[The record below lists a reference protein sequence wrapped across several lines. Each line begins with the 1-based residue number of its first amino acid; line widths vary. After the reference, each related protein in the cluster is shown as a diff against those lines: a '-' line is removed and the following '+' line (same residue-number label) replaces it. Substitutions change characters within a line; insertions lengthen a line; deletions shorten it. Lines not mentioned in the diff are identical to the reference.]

1 MSSPFIH
8 LRVHSEYSLI
18 DGTVRVKPLVK
29 ATQAMAM
36 PAVAITD
43 HANLFALV
51 KFYKAALA
59 EGIKPIAGCD
69 VYVSDPESDSAPAL
83 LVLLAQNEAGY
94 RKLGQLL
101 SRAYDRPRIN
111 DRVVLEI
118 DWLMHDNEGLIVL
131 SGAAEGDVGRAI
143 INGHPETAI
152 TFARRWA
159 EAFPGRYYLELQ
171 RLGRAYDDLHVNG
184 ALSIAS
190 DLDLPIVATNDVRF
204 IEEEDYEAHEVRVCI
219 HEGRTLD
226 DPRREQRYTP
236 EQYLKTSDQM
246 AERFA
251 DLPEAIDNS
260 WNIAIRCSLGMTLG
274 ESFLPEYPVP
284 EGMTMASFLSATA
297 DEGLAMR
304 FDQMRASGVDV
315 DDGMDA
321 RYRERLAFELGV
333 INSMGFPGYF
343 LIVMEFIQWAKDHD
357 IPVGPGRG
365 SGAGSLV
372 AFVLEIT
379 DVDPLEYD
387 LLFERF
393 LNPERV
399 SLPDFDID
407 FCMDGRD
414 RVIQHVTERYGAEAV
429 SQIIT
434 FGTMAAKAVVRD
446 VARVQGKPYGLADK
460 LSKLIPFEPG
470 MTLQKALEDEPQL
483 GEFIDSSDEAQEI
496 MDMAFR
502 LEGLARNVGR
512 HAGGVVIAPTVLT
525 DFSPTYR
532 DQPEGGLMTQYDM
545 TDVEQAG
552 LVKFD
557 FLGLRTLTIIDQ
569 AVKSINARR
578 GASGESTIDI
588 NALNL
593 EDPEIYQDLKEAKT
607 TAVFQLESRGM
618 KDLMKRVAPSR
629 FADIVA
635 LVALFRPGPLQLAD
649 DFIRRKHGLDEVD
662 YLHPSLQHVL
672 ADTYGVMLYQ
682 EQVMQIAQI
691 LAGYSLA
698 DADLLRRA
706 MGKKKPEE
714 MAKQREVFLAGA
726 LKNDVDERQAGHI
739 FDLMEKFAGYGFN
752 KPHSVCYALLAY
764 QTAWLKHYYPAD
776 FMAAVM
782 SSDMQN
788 TDKIVINIEESREL
802 GLTIAPPDVN
812 QGTYRFVASEPRTV
826 VYGLGAVKGLGE
838 GAIQNLVEERDKAGA
853 FDDLFDL
860 CRRIDT
866 RRLNKRALEALVG
879 AGALDSLV
887 TDHELKAMLA
897 ADRTDQTRAY
907 LDAHLEQ
914 AVQVAEQESR
924 NAEGGLSDLFGDLAV
939 DAKHQRDNAVL
950 GNVQPLSMQKRL
962 AREKDALG
970 LYLTGHPIDVYRDEM
985 RHLAGARISELRPRD
1000 GEQRFAGWV
1009 IGVRSL
1015 KTQRGNIVFVTLD
1028 DRSGRIEVSVSGD
1041 TLERG
1046 RDKLMKDSLLVVSGQ
1061 VSHDEYSGGV
1071 RVRAN
1076 QLMTLTE
1083 ARGRAIQGVSVS
1095 LMPDRIE
1102 ESFAGDLAKLLA
1114 PYQQSGSATCP
1125 VFIEYEAKT
1134 AAARLRLDDAW
1145 SVVPNDE
1152 LIAELRQFFGRDQVR
1167 LDYDWQSAAS

>member
-1 MSSPFIH
+1 MTSPFVH
-8 LRVHSEYSLI
+8 LRVHTEYSLV
-18 DGTVRVKPLVK
+18 DGTVRVKPLVE
-29 ATQAMAM
+29 AVNAMAM
-36 PAVAITD
+36 PAIGVTD
-43 HANLFALV
+43 HSNLFALV
-51 KFYKAALA
+51 KFYKAAM
-59 EGIKPIAGCD
+59 GIGVKPVVGCD
-69 VYVSDPESDSAPAL
+69 VFVTDPATNEPPEL
-83 LVLLAQNEAGY
+83 LVLLAQNELGY
-94 RKLGQLL
+94 RRLGKLL
-101 SRAYDRPRIN
+101 SLAYDSPRQGEH
-111 DRVVLEI
+111 VVL
-118 DWLMHDNEGLIVL
+118 DLAWLEDDSEGLIAL
-131 SGAAEGDVGRAI
+131 SGANEGGVGRAI
-143 INGHPETAI
+143 VNGHAALALER
-152 TFARRWA
+152 ARRWS
-159 EAFPGRYYLELQ
+159 EIFPDRYYLEVQ
-171 RLGRAYDDLHVNG
+171 RLGRPQDEIQVQG
-184 ALSIAS
+184 ALEIAS
-190 DLDLPIVATNDVRF
+190 QLDIPLVATNDVRF
-204 IEEEDYEAHEVRVCI
+204 LREEDFEAHEVRVCI

-226 DPRREQRYTP
+226 DPRRVQRYTP
-236 EQYLKTSDQM
+236 EQYLKTPEQM
-246 AERFA
+246 AALFS
-251 DLPEAIDNS
+251 DLPEAVENS
-260 WNIAIRCSLGMTLG
+260 RHIAVRCSLEITLG
-274 ESFLPEYPVP
+274 QSFLPEYPVP
-284 EGMTMASFLSATA
+284 QGMTMASFLEATA
-297 DEGLAMR
+297 ARGL
-304 FDQMRASGVDV
+304 
-315 DDGMDA
+315 DA
-321 RYRERLAFELGV
+321 RLEQIAAKGETVDASMRDRYEARLQFELGV

-372 AFVLEIT
+372 AYVLKIT

-414 RVIQHVTERYGAEAV
+414 RVIQHVTERYGAGAV

-446 VARVQGKPYGLADK
+446 VARVQGKAYGLADK

-470 MTLQKALEDEPQL
+470 MTLHKALEQEPLL
-483 GEFIDSSDEAQEI
+483 GEFIDSSEEAQEI
-496 MDMAFR
+496 MDMAFS
-502 LEGLARNVGR
+502 LEGLSRNVGR

-532 DQPEGGLMTQYDM
+532 DSPESGLMTQFDM

-569 AVKSINARR
+569 AVKSINARHAAT
-578 GASGESTIDI
+578 GDPLVDI
-588 NALNL
+588 NALEL
-593 EDPEIYQDLKEAKT
+593 EDPAIYQDLQAART

-618 KDLMKRVAPSR
+618 KDLMKRVKPSR

-662 YLHPSLQHVL
+662 YLHPSLQPVL

-714 MAKQREVFLAGA
+714 MAKQREVFVAGA
-726 LKNDVDERQAGHI
+726 LRNEVDERKAGHI

-764 QTAWLKHYYPAD
+764 QTAWLKHYHPAD

-782 SSDMQN
+782 SADMQN

-802 GLTIAPPDVN
+802 GLEIAPPDVN
-812 QGTYRFVASEPRTV
+812 VGAYRFVASQPGTV
-826 VYGLGAVKGLGE
+826 VYGLGAIKGLGE
-838 GAIQNLVEERDKAGA
+838 GAIQNLVDERLASGVYT
-853 FDDLFDL
+853 DLFDL
-860 CRRIDT
+860 CRRVDT

-887 TDHELKAMLA
+887 NQSAIAAMSD
-897 ADRTDQTRAY
+897 ADARDQKRAHLDAY
-907 LDAHLEQ
+907 LDQ

-924 NAEGGLSDLFGDLAV
+924 NAETGLSDLFGDIQSGAQDVSSFKV
-939 DAKHQRDNAVL
+939 DAK
-950 GNVQPLSMQKRL
+950 VQPLSMQKRL
-962 AREKDALG
+962 TREKEALG
-970 LYLTGHPIDVYRDEM
+970 LYLTGHPIDVYRNEM
-985 RHLAGARISELRPRD
+985 RHLAGTRISDLRPRD

-1009 IGVRSL
+1009 IGLRSL
-1015 KTQRGNIVFVTLD
+1015 KTQRGSIVFVTLD
-1028 DRSGRIEVSVSGD
+1028 DRSGRIEVSVAND
-1041 TLERG
+1041 VLDRH
-1046 RDKLMKDSLLVVSGQ
+1046 RDKLVKDTLIIVSGQ
-1061 VSHDEYSGGV
+1061 VAQDEYSGGV

-1083 ARGRAIQGVSVS
+1083 ARGRAIQGVCLQLSAEGFDDQWTDQLAALLKS
-1095 LMPDRIE
+1095 HQ
-1102 ESFAGDLAKLLA
+1102 GDPAAL
-1114 PYQQSGSATCP
+1114 CP
-1125 VFIEYEAKT
+1125 IFIEYEAKT
-1134 AAARLRLDDAW
+1134 VGARLRLGDAW
-1145 SVVPNDE
+1145 RVVPNDD
-1152 LIAELRQFFGRDQVR
+1152 LIADLRQRFGRDHVR
-1167 LDYDWQSAAS
+1167 LDYDWSSAAS

>member
-1 MSSPFIH
+1 MTSPFVH
-8 LRVHSEYSLI
+8 LRVHTEYSLV
-18 DGTVRVKPLVK
+18 DGTVRVKPLVE
-29 ATQAMAM
+29 AVNEMAM
-36 PAVAITD
+36 PAIGVTD
-43 HANLFALV
+43 HSNLFALV
-51 KFYKAALA
+51 KFYKAALGM
-59 EGIKPIAGCD
+59 GIKPVVGCD
-69 VYVSDPESDSAPAL
+69 VFVADPSTNDPPEL
-83 LVLLAQNEAGY
+83 LVLLAQNELGY
-94 RKLGQLL
+94 RRLGRLL
-101 SRAYDRPRIN
+101 SLAYDSPRQGEQ
-111 DRVVLEI
+111 VVL
-118 DWLMHDNEGLIVL
+118 DLTWLEEDSEGLIAL
-131 SGAAEGDVGRAI
+131 SGANEGGVGRAI
-143 INGHPETAI
+143 VNGHTVLALEK
-152 TFARRWA
+152 ARRWA
-159 EAFPGRYYLELQ
+159 EIFPNRYYLEVQ
-171 RLGRAYDDLHVNG
+171 RLGRAQDEIQVQG
-184 ALSIAS
+184 ALEIAS
-190 DLDLPIVATNDVRF
+190 QLDIPLVATNDVRF
-204 IEEEDYEAHEVRVCI
+204 LREGDFEAHEVRVCI

-226 DPRREQRYTP
+226 DPRRVQRYTS
-236 EQYLKTSDQM
+236 EQYLKTPEQM
-246 AERFA
+246 AALFS
-251 DLPEAIDNS
+251 DLPEAVENS
-260 WNIAIRCSLGMTLG
+260 RHIAVRCSLEVTLG
-274 ESFLPEYPVP
+274 QSFLPEYPVP
-284 EGMTMASFLSATA
+284 QGMTMASFLEATA
-297 DEGLAMR
+297 AQGL
-304 FDQMRASGVDV
+304 
-315 DDGMDA
+315 DA
-321 RYRERLAFELGV
+321 RLEQLAAKGETVDASIRDRYKARLQFELGV

-372 AFVLEIT
+372 AYVLKIT

-414 RVIQHVTERYGAEAV
+414 RVIQHVTERYGAGAV

-446 VARVQGKPYGLADK
+446 VARVQGKAYGLADK

-470 MTLQKALEDEPQL
+470 MTLQKALEQEPLL
-483 GEFIDSSDEAQEI
+483 GEFIDSSEEAQEI
-496 MDMAFR
+496 MDMAFS

-532 DQPEGGLMTQYDM
+532 DNPESGLMTQFDM

-569 AVKSINARR
+569 AVKSINSRHAAT
-578 GASGESTIDI
+578 GAPLVDI
-588 NALNL
+588 NALDL
-593 EDPEIYQDLKEAKT
+593 EDPAIYQDLQAART

-618 KDLMKRVAPSR
+618 KDLMKRVKPSR

-662 YLHPSLQHVL
+662 YLHPSLQPVL

-714 MAKQREVFLAGA
+714 MAKQREVFVAGA
-726 LKNDVDERQAGHI
+726 LRNEVDERKAGHI

-764 QTAWLKHYYPAD
+764 QTAWLKHYHPAD

-782 SSDMQN
+782 SADMQN

-802 GLTIAPPDVN
+802 GLEIAPPDVN
-812 QGTYRFVASEPRTV
+812 VGAYRFVASRPGTV
-826 VYGLGAVKGLGE
+826 VYGLGAIKGLGE
-838 GAIQNLVEERDKAGA
+838 GAIQNLVDERLATGVYT
-853 FDDLFDL
+853 DLFDL
-860 CRRIDT
+860 CRRVDT

-887 TDHELKAMLA
+887 DRSAIAAMSD
-897 ADRTDQTRAY
+897 ADVRDQKRAHLDAY
-907 LDAHLEQ
+907 LDQ

-924 NAEGGLSDLFGDLAV
+924 NAETGLSDLFGDIQSGTQDVASFKM
-939 DAKHQRDNAVL
+939 DAK
-950 GNVQPLSMQKRL
+950 VQPLSMQKRL
-962 AREKDALG
+962 TREKEALG
-970 LYLTGHPIDVYRDEM
+970 LYLTGHPIDVYRNEM
-985 RHLAGARISELRPRD
+985 RHLAGTRISDLRPRD

-1009 IGVRSL
+1009 IGLRSL
-1015 KTQRGNIVFVTLD
+1015 KTQRGSIVFVTLD
-1028 DRSGRIEVSVSGD
+1028 DRSGRIEVSVAGD
-1041 TLERG
+1041 VLDRH
-1046 RDKLMKDSLLVVSGQ
+1046 RDKLVKDTLIIVSGQ
-1061 VSHDEYSGGV
+1061 VAQDEYSGGV

-1083 ARGRAIQGVSVS
+1083 ARGRAIQGVC
-1095 LMPDRIE
+1095 LQLNAEGFDDQWADQL
-1102 ESFAGDLAKLLA
+1102 AGLLKSHQGDPA
-1114 PYQQSGSATCP
+1114 ALCP
-1125 VFIEYEAKT
+1125 IFIEYEAKT
-1134 AAARLRLDDAW
+1134 VGARLRLGDAW
-1145 SVVPNDE
+1145 RVVPNDD
-1152 LIAELRQFFGRDQVR
+1152 LIADLRQRFGRDQVR
-1167 LDYDWQSAAS
+1167 LDYDWSSAAS

>member
-1 MSSPFIH
+1 MTSPFVH
-8 LRVHSEYSLI
+8 LRVHTEYSLV
-18 DGTVRVKPLVK
+18 DGTVRVKPLVE
-29 ATQAMAM
+29 AVNAMAM
-36 PAVAITD
+36 PAIGVTD
-43 HANLFALV
+43 HSNLFALV
-51 KFYKAALA
+51 KFYKAAM
-59 EGIKPIAGCD
+59 GIGVKPVVGCD
-69 VYVSDPESDSAPAL
+69 VFVTDPATNEPPEL
-83 LVLLAQNEAGY
+83 LVLLAQNELGY
-94 RKLGQLL
+94 RRLGKLL
-101 SRAYDRPRIN
+101 SLAYDSPRQGEH
-111 DRVVLEI
+111 VVL
-118 DWLMHDNEGLIVL
+118 DLAWLEDDSEGLIAL
-131 SGAAEGDVGRAI
+131 SGANEGGVGRAI
-143 INGHPETAI
+143 VNGHAALALER
-152 TFARRWA
+152 ARRWS
-159 EAFPGRYYLELQ
+159 EIFPDRYYLEVQ
-171 RLGRAYDDLHVNG
+171 RLGRPQDEIQVQG
-184 ALSIAS
+184 ALEIAS
-190 DLDLPIVATNDVRF
+190 QLDIPLVATNDVRF
-204 IEEEDYEAHEVRVCI
+204 LREEDFEAHEVRVCI

-226 DPRREQRYTP
+226 DPRRVQRYTP
-236 EQYLKTSDQM
+236 EQYLKTPEQM
-246 AERFA
+246 AALFS
-251 DLPEAIDNS
+251 DLPEAVENS
-260 WNIAIRCSLGMTLG
+260 RHIAVRCSLEITLG
-274 ESFLPEYPVP
+274 QSFLPEYPVP
-284 EGMTMASFLSATA
+284 EGMTMASFLEATA
-297 DEGLAMR
+297 ARGL
-304 FDQMRASGVDV
+304 
-315 DDGMDA
+315 DA
-321 RYRERLAFELGV
+321 RLEQIAAKGETVDASMRDRYEARLQFELGV

-372 AFVLEIT
+372 AYALKIT

-414 RVIQHVTERYGAEAV
+414 RVIQHVTERYGAGAV

-446 VARVQGKPYGLADK
+446 VARVQGKAYGLADK

-470 MTLQKALEDEPQL
+470 MTLHKALEQEPLL
-483 GEFIDSSDEAQEI
+483 GEFIDSSEEAQEI
-496 MDMAFR
+496 MDMAFS
-502 LEGLARNVGR
+502 LEGLSRNVGR

-532 DQPEGGLMTQYDM
+532 DSPESGLMTQFDM

-569 AVKSINARR
+569 AVKSINARHAAT
-578 GASGESTIDI
+578 GDPLVDI
-588 NALNL
+588 NALEL
-593 EDPEIYQDLKEAKT
+593 EDPAIYQDLQAART

-618 KDLMKRVAPSR
+618 KDLMKRVKPSR

-662 YLHPSLQHVL
+662 YLHPSLQPVL

-714 MAKQREVFLAGA
+714 MAKQREVFVAGA
-726 LKNDVDERQAGHI
+726 LRNEVDERKAGHI

-764 QTAWLKHYYPAD
+764 QTAWLKHYHPAD

-782 SSDMQN
+782 SADMQN

-802 GLTIAPPDVN
+802 GLEIAPPDVN
-812 QGTYRFVASEPRTV
+812 VGAYRFVASRPGTV
-826 VYGLGAVKGLGE
+826 VYGLGAIKGLGE
-838 GAIQNLVEERDKAGA
+838 GAIQNLVDERLASGVYT
-853 FDDLFDL
+853 DLFDL
-860 CRRIDT
+860 CRRVDT

-887 TDHELKAMLA
+887 NQSAIAAMSD
-897 ADRTDQTRAY
+897 ADARDQKRAHLDAY
-907 LDAHLEQ
+907 LDQ

-924 NAEGGLSDLFGDLAV
+924 NAETGLSDLFGDIQSGAQDVASFKV
-939 DAKHQRDNAVL
+939 DAK
-950 GNVQPLSMQKRL
+950 VQPLSMQKRL
-962 AREKDALG
+962 TREKEALG
-970 LYLTGHPIDVYRDEM
+970 LYLTGHPIDVYRNEM
-985 RHLAGARISELRPRD
+985 RHLAGTRISDLRPRD

-1009 IGVRSL
+1009 IGLRSL
-1015 KTQRGNIVFVTLD
+1015 KTQRGSIVFVTLD
-1028 DRSGRIEVSVSGD
+1028 DRSGRIEVSVAND
-1041 TLERG
+1041 VLDRH
-1046 RDKLMKDSLLVVSGQ
+1046 RDKLVKDTLIIVSGQ
-1061 VSHDEYSGGV
+1061 VAQDEYSGGV

-1083 ARGRAIQGVSVS
+1083 ARGRAIQGVCLQLSAEGFDDQWTDQLAALLKS
-1095 LMPDRIE
+1095 HQ
-1102 ESFAGDLAKLLA
+1102 GDPAAL
-1114 PYQQSGSATCP
+1114 CP
-1125 VFIEYEAKT
+1125 IFIEYEAKT
-1134 AAARLRLDDAW
+1134 VGARLRLGDAW
-1145 SVVPNDE
+1145 RVVPNDD
-1152 LIAELRQFFGRDQVR
+1152 LIADLRQRFGRDHVR
-1167 LDYDWQSAAS
+1167 LDYDWSSAAS

>member
-1 MSSPFIH
+1 MTSPFVH
-8 LRVHSEYSLI
+8 LRVHTEYSLV
-18 DGTVRVKPLVK
+18 DGTVRVKPLVE
-29 ATQAMAM
+29 AVNAMAM
-36 PAVAITD
+36 PAIGVTD
-43 HANLFALV
+43 HSNLFALV
-51 KFYKAALA
+51 KFYKAAM
-59 EGIKPIAGCD
+59 GIGVKPVVGCD
-69 VYVSDPESDSAPAL
+69 VFVTDPATNEPPEL
-83 LVLLAQNEAGY
+83 LVLLAQNELGY
-94 RKLGQLL
+94 RRLGKLL
-101 SRAYDRPRIN
+101 SLAYDSPRQGEH
-111 DRVVLEI
+111 VVL
-118 DWLMHDNEGLIVL
+118 DLAWLEDDSEGLIAL
-131 SGAAEGDVGRAI
+131 SGANEGGVGRAI
-143 INGHPETAI
+143 VNGHAALALER
-152 TFARRWA
+152 ARRWS
-159 EAFPGRYYLELQ
+159 EIFPDRYYLEVQ
-171 RLGRAYDDLHVNG
+171 RLGRPQDEIQVQG
-184 ALSIAS
+184 ALEIAS
-190 DLDLPIVATNDVRF
+190 QLDIPLVATNDVRF
-204 IEEEDYEAHEVRVCI
+204 LREEDFEAHEVRVCI

-226 DPRREQRYTP
+226 DPRRVQRYTP
-236 EQYLKTSDQM
+236 EQYLKTPEQM
-246 AERFA
+246 AALFS
-251 DLPEAIDNS
+251 DLPEAVENS
-260 WNIAIRCSLGMTLG
+260 RHIAVRCSLEITLG
-274 ESFLPEYPVP
+274 QSFLPEYPVP
-284 EGMTMASFLSATA
+284 EGMTMASFLEATA
-297 DEGLAMR
+297 AQGL
-304 FDQMRASGVDV
+304 
-315 DDGMDA
+315 DA
-321 RYRERLAFELGV
+321 RLEQIAAKGETVDASMRDRYEARLQFELGV

-372 AFVLEIT
+372 AYVLKIT

-414 RVIQHVTERYGAEAV
+414 RVIQHVTERYGAGAV

-446 VARVQGKPYGLADK
+446 VARVQGKAYGLADK

-470 MTLQKALEDEPQL
+470 MTLHKALEQEPLL
-483 GEFIDSSDEAQEI
+483 GEFIDSSEEAQEI
-496 MDMAFR
+496 MDMAFS
-502 LEGLARNVGR
+502 LEGLSRNVGR

-532 DQPEGGLMTQYDM
+532 DSPESGLMTQFDM

-569 AVKSINARR
+569 AVKSINARHAAT
-578 GASGESTIDI
+578 GDPLVDI
-588 NALNL
+588 NALEL
-593 EDPEIYQDLKEAKT
+593 EDPAIYQDLQAART

-618 KDLMKRVAPSR
+618 KDLMKRVKPSR

-662 YLHPSLQHVL
+662 YLHPSLQPVL

-714 MAKQREVFLAGA
+714 MAKQREVFVAGA
-726 LKNDVDERQAGHI
+726 LRNEVDERKAGHI

-764 QTAWLKHYYPAD
+764 QTAWLKHYHPAD

-782 SSDMQN
+782 SADMQN

-802 GLTIAPPDVN
+802 GLEIAPPDVN
-812 QGTYRFVASEPRTV
+812 VGAYRFVASRPGTV
-826 VYGLGAVKGLGE
+826 VYGLGAIKGLGE
-838 GAIQNLVEERDKAGA
+838 GAIQNLVDERLASGVYT
-853 FDDLFDL
+853 DLFDL
-860 CRRIDT
+860 CRRVDT

-887 TDHELKAMLA
+887 NQSAIAAMSD
-897 ADRTDQTRAY
+897 ADARDQKRAHLDAY
-907 LDAHLEQ
+907 LDQ

-924 NAEGGLSDLFGDLAV
+924 NAETGLSDLFGDIQSGAQDVSSFKV
-939 DAKHQRDNAVL
+939 DAK
-950 GNVQPLSMQKRL
+950 VQPLSMQKRL
-962 AREKDALG
+962 TREKEALG
-970 LYLTGHPIDVYRDEM
+970 LYLTGHPIDVYRNEM
-985 RHLAGARISELRPRD
+985 RHLAGTRISDLRPRD

-1009 IGVRSL
+1009 IGLRSL
-1015 KTQRGNIVFVTLD
+1015 KTQRGSIVFVTLD
-1028 DRSGRIEVSVSGD
+1028 DRSGRIEVSVAND
-1041 TLERG
+1041 VLDRH
-1046 RDKLMKDSLLVVSGQ
+1046 RDKLVKDTLIIVSGQ
-1061 VSHDEYSGGV
+1061 VAQDEYSGGV

-1083 ARGRAIQGVSVS
+1083 ARGRAIQGVCLQLSAEGFDDQWTDQLAALLKS
-1095 LMPDRIE
+1095 HQ
-1102 ESFAGDLAKLLA
+1102 GDPAAL
-1114 PYQQSGSATCP
+1114 CP
-1125 VFIEYEAKT
+1125 IFIEYEAKT
-1134 AAARLRLDDAW
+1134 VGARLRLGDAW
-1145 SVVPNDE
+1145 RVVPNDD
-1152 LIAELRQFFGRDQVR
+1152 LIADLRQRFGRDHVR
-1167 LDYDWQSAAS
+1167 LDYDWSSAAS

>member
-1 MSSPFIH
+1 M
-8 LRVHSEYSLI
+8 R
-18 DGTVRVKPLVK
+18 
-29 ATQAMAM
+29 
-36 PAVAITD
+36 
-43 HANLFALV
+43 
-51 KFYKAALA
+51 
-59 EGIKPIAGCD
+59 
-69 VYVSDPESDSAPAL
+69 
-83 LVLLAQNEAGY
+83 
-94 RKLGQLL
+94 
-101 SRAYDRPRIN
+101 DR
-111 DRVVLEI
+111 
-118 DWLMHDNEGLIVL
+118 
-131 SGAAEGDVGRAI
+131 
-143 INGHPETAI
+143 
-152 TFARRWA
+152 
-159 EAFPGRYYLELQ
+159 
-171 RLGRAYDDLHVNG
+171 
-184 ALSIAS
+184 
-190 DLDLPIVATNDVRF
+190 
-204 IEEEDYEAHEVRVCI
+204 YEA
-219 HEGRTLD
+219 
-226 DPRREQRYTP
+226 
-236 EQYLKTSDQM
+236 
-246 AERFA
+246 
-251 DLPEAIDNS
+251 
-260 WNIAIRCSLGMTLG
+260 
-274 ESFLPEYPVP
+274 
-284 EGMTMASFLSATA
+284 
-297 DEGLAMR
+297 
-304 FDQMRASGVDV
+304 
-315 DDGMDA
+315 
-321 RYRERLAFELGV
+321 RLQFELGV

-372 AFVLEIT
+372 AYVLKIT

-414 RVIQHVTERYGAEAV
+414 RVIQHVTERYGAGAV

-446 VARVQGKPYGLADK
+446 VARVQGKAYGLADK

-470 MTLQKALEDEPQL
+470 MTLHKALEQEPLL
-483 GEFIDSSDEAQEI
+483 GEFIDSSEEAQEI
-496 MDMAFR
+496 MDMAFS
-502 LEGLARNVGR
+502 LEGLSRNVGR

-532 DQPEGGLMTQYDM
+532 DSPESGLMTQFDM

-569 AVKSINARR
+569 AVKSINARHAAT
-578 GASGESTIDI
+578 GDPLVDI
-588 NALNL
+588 NALEL
-593 EDPEIYQDLKEAKT
+593 EDPAIYQDLQAART

-618 KDLMKRVAPSR
+618 KDLMKRVKPSR

-662 YLHPSLQHVL
+662 YLHPSLQPVL

-714 MAKQREVFLAGA
+714 MAKQREVFVAGA
-726 LKNDVDERQAGHI
+726 LRNEVDERKAGHI

-764 QTAWLKHYYPAD
+764 QTAWLKHYHPAD

-782 SSDMQN
+782 SADMQN

-802 GLTIAPPDVN
+802 GLEIAPPDVN
-812 QGTYRFVASEPRTV
+812 VGAYRFVASRPGTV
-826 VYGLGAVKGLGE
+826 VYGLGAIKGLGE
-838 GAIQNLVEERDKAGA
+838 GAIQNLVDERLASGVYT
-853 FDDLFDL
+853 DLFDL
-860 CRRIDT
+860 CRRVDT

-887 TDHELKAMLA
+887 NQSAIAAMSD
-897 ADRTDQTRAY
+897 ADARDQKRAHLDAY
-907 LDAHLEQ
+907 LDQ

-924 NAEGGLSDLFGDLAV
+924 NAETGLSDLFGDIQSGAQDVASFKV
-939 DAKHQRDNAVL
+939 DAK
-950 GNVQPLSMQKRL
+950 VQPLSMQKRL
-962 AREKDALG
+962 TREKEALG
-970 LYLTGHPIDVYRDEM
+970 LYLTGHPIDVYRNEM
-985 RHLAGARISELRPRD
+985 RHLAGTRISDLRPRD

-1009 IGVRSL
+1009 IGLRSL
-1015 KTQRGNIVFVTLD
+1015 KTQRGSIVFVTLD
-1028 DRSGRIEVSVSGD
+1028 DRSGRIEVSVAND
-1041 TLERG
+1041 VLDRH
-1046 RDKLMKDSLLVVSGQ
+1046 RDKLVKDTLIIVSGQ
-1061 VSHDEYSGGV
+1061 VAQDEYSGGV

-1083 ARGRAIQGVSVS
+1083 ARGRAIQGVCLQLSAEGFDDQWTDQLAALLKS
-1095 LMPDRIE
+1095 HQ
-1102 ESFAGDLAKLLA
+1102 GDPAAL
-1114 PYQQSGSATCP
+1114 CP
-1125 VFIEYEAKT
+1125 IFIEYEAKT
-1134 AAARLRLDDAW
+1134 VGARLRLGDAW
-1145 SVVPNDE
+1145 RVVPNDD
-1152 LIAELRQFFGRDQVR
+1152 LIADLRQRFGRDHVR
-1167 LDYDWQSAAS
+1167 LDYDWSSAAS